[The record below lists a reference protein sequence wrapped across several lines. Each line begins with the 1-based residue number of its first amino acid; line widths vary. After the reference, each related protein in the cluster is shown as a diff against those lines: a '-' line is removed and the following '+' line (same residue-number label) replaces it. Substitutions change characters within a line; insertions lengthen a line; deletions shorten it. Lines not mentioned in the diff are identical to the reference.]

1 MKWLK
6 KDRIDIALLIFT
18 KEDEL
23 SKIFNEYRFNLTN
36 QLIKNIS
43 TSLQKFNFV
52 DDVEK
57 SIDLDPSKFICL
69 SCLNVNEKANKVWNF
84 FDFVFHTLLSRKAL
98 YGDISRY
105 HPENPPKII
114 LGEIIGVNPNSYE
127 IIKTVLENLQ
137 EQAGVGKEKGWTQV
151 GFDGIPYRIA
161 SEIIEHTKLC
171 LLCNEIIEIS
181 ITSEKDYAKEKHSDC
196 AKVQFDYYYGN
207 ILLTAGAGHM
217 EKNLF
222 LALFWTCSPIFIKDV
237 ADKLGFK
244 SKAAKEFIATCGDHH
259 LT

>member
-1 MKWLK
+1 MN
-6 KDRIDIALLIFT
+6 KDRINIASLIFT

-23 SKIFNEYRFNLTN
+23 SEIFNEYRFNFTY

-43 TSLQKFNFV
+43 TSLQKFNFA

-57 SIDLDPSKFICL
+57 SIDLDPSKFICP
-69 SCLNVNEKANKVWNF
+69 SCLNVNEKANQVCNF
-84 FDFVFHTLLSRKAL
+84 CDFAFDTLLSRKAL
-98 YGDISRY
+98 YDDISSY
-105 HPENPPKII
+105 HPENPPEIK

-151 GFDGIPYRIA
+151 GFDGIPYRVA

-171 LLCNEIIEIS
+171 LLCNEIIDIS
-181 ITSEKDYAKEKHSDC
+181 ITSEKDHAKEKHSDC

-207 ILLTAGAGHM
+207 ILLTPGAGHM
-217 EKNLF
+217 GKNLL
-222 LALFWTCSPIFIKDV
+222 LALFQICSPIFIKDV
-237 ADKLGFK
+237 ANKLGLK
-244 SKAAKEFIATCGDHH
+244 SKATKEFIAN
-259 LT
+259 